1 MFKRSGKGGDA
12 KAAKAAGPAVA
23 APSNPYSA
31 AKAEF
36 NEVFGNYLT
45 QARNWRVVAIVSLA
59 IAVIAVASLG
69 VQANKSRFVPY
80 VVQVDKFGAVA
91 GISMADKAEV
101 KDERIIRAFLNRWI
115 SDARRVTFDPV
126 IQKNSINQVFAVM
139 ASNTP
144 AHAKMSEFYASNN
157 PFARGQNE
165 GVESE
170 QPTILRINDKSWQI
184 AWVETTRDPA
194 GLARKREQWKATV
207 TIAFNPPTEEAQILV
222 NPLGLF
228 ITDFDWRQE
237 MTK

>member
-1 MFKRSGKGGDA
+1 MFKKGKKGGEG
-12 KAAKAAGPAVA
+12 KANAVAGLATA
-23 APSNPYSA
+23 APSSPYAA

-36 NEVFGNYLT
+36 NEVYGNLIT
-45 QARNWRVVAIVSLA
+45 QARNWRVVAC
-59 IAVIAVASLG
+59 IALVIAVVAVVALA

-91 GISMADKAEV
+91 GVSTADKAEV
-101 KDERIIRAFLNRWI
+101 KDERIIRAFLNRWVA
-115 SDARRVTFDPV
+115 DARRVTFDPV
-126 IQKNSINQVFAVM
+126 LQKQAVNQVFSVM

-165 GVESE
+165 GVEAE